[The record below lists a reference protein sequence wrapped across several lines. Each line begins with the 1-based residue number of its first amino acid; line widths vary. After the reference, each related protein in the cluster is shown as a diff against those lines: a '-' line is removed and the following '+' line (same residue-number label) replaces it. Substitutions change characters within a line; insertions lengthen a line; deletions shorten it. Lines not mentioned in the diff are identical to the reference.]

1 MTEDMVNHPP
11 HYTSHPIF
19 TGECWSYAQTL
30 ENGAE
35 FSAFRYAFR
44 YADKHNPV
52 QDVEKALWYLDQII
66 DNFATL
72 QPVNVRLDEGKA
84 PWSIERAGAIQE
96 AIGDISDSES
106 FESAS
111 YADQLAAQAC
121 LEILLGLDPDRARTH
136 LENLRRELT
145 GEDEEVDE
153 TDEVQDFEGRIT
165 IRAKD
170 AVDWTT
176 SRAKAYMDAMDE
188 VEQERVS
195 ASGGL
200 IEDTVEEKNLRTINK
215 ELRESVT
222 IPPREPEN
230 YTFAQKWR
238 NVLRAIK

>member
-145 GEDEEVDE
+145 GEADEDE
-153 TDEVQDFEGRIT
+153 TDAVQDFEGRIES
-165 IRAKD
+165 RAKG

-176 SRAKAYMDAMDE
+176 SRAKVYMDAMDA
-188 VEQERVS
+188 VERERVS

-200 IEDTVEEKNLRTINK
+200 IEEVNPYVQ
-215 ELRESVT
+215 RESV
-222 IPPREPEN
+222 IISPREPEN
-230 YTFAQKWR
+230 PTFAQKWR
-238 NVLRAIK
+238 NALRGLK

>member
-111 YADQLAAQAC
+111 YADQVAAQAC

-145 GEDEEVDE
+145 GEVDEDE
-153 TDEVQDFEGRIT
+153 TDAVQDFEGRIMSV
-165 IRAKD
+165 AKD

-176 SRAKAYMDAMDE
+176 SRAKDAMDA
-188 VEQERVS
+188 VERERVS

-200 IEDTVEEKNLRTINK
+200 IEGVNPYVQ
-215 ELRESVT
+215 RESVT
-222 IPPREPEN
+222 IPPRDPEN
-230 YTFAQKWR
+230 PTFAQKWR
-238 NVLRAIK
+238 NALRGLK

>member
-35 FSAFRYAFR
+35 FSALRYAFR

-111 YADQLAAQAC
+111 YADQVAAQAC

-145 GEDEEVDE
+145 GEADEDE
-153 TDEVQDFEGRIT
+153 TDAVQDFEGRI
-165 IRAKD
+165 ISVAKD
-170 AVDWTT
+170 A
-176 SRAKAYMDAMDE
+176 MDA
-188 VEQERVS
+188 VERERVS

-200 IEDTVEEKNLRTINK
+200 IEGVNPYVQ
-215 ELRESVT
+215 RESVT
-222 IPPREPEN
+222 ISPREPEN
-230 YTFAQKWR
+230 PTFAQRWR
-238 NVLRAIK
+238 NALRGIK